1 MSVEWLMQWWNLI
14 FIVPFGLALLYL
26 GVYAMSGFTFGD
38 ADGDVGVDG
47 ADVDADADAEIA
59 VHGDADAGVDGADL
73 DAHDS
78 HVPIHI
84 AAMSWIGIGRV
95 PLSLVLMVLLLTWG
109 FFGFATSYYIERNLQ
124 GFAMAPVVSIAVAA
138 VGSMLATS
146 LASRAIARWLPTS
159 ETYAMRRHDLLGR
172 TGEAIYQIDHQT
184 GVVSLRDE
192 NNDLFQV
199 PCRVHAD
206 HAPIPKGSRVRLVA
220 YNGREKAYYVT
231 EHDPAK
237 VTG

>member
-1 MSVEWLMQWWNLI
+1 MTGEWLMQWWNLI
-14 FIVPFGLALLYL
+14 FVVPFGLALLYL

-38 ADGDVGVDG
+38 ADADVAVDG
-47 ADVDADADAEIA
+47 PDVDADAEIA
-59 VHGDADAGVDGADL
+59 VDADADADGADF
-73 DAHDS
+73 DAHHG
-78 HVPIHI
+78 HVPFHI

-109 FFGFATSYYIERNLQ
+109 FFGFATSYYLEKNAIDRA
-124 GFAMAPVVSIAVAA
+124 FVPVIALCVAA
-138 VGSMLATS
+138 IGSLGTTA

-159 ETYAMRRHDLLGR
+159 ETYALRRHELLGR
-172 TGEAIYQIDHQT
+172 TGEAIFQIDHQS

-199 PCRVHAD
+199 ACRVHGD
-206 HAPIPKGSRVRLVA
+206 RGPIAKGARVRLIA

-237 VTG
+237 VAG

>member
-26 GVYAMSGFTFGD
+26 GVYALSGFTFGD
-38 ADGDVGVDG
+38 ADADFHADAPDMDAG
-47 ADVDADADAEIA
+47 ADVDVEADADA
-59 VHGDADAGVDGADL
+59 HGPDL
-73 DAHDS
+73 HGHGDS

-109 FFGFATSYYIERNLQ
+109 FFGFATSYYMERNLQ
-124 GFAMAPVVSIAVAA
+124 GFAMAPVVSIVVAA

-146 LASRAIARWLPTS
+146 LASSAIARWLPTS